1 MNFLAIDFETADY
14 QPDSACA
21 VGLVR
26 VENEKIVARE
36 AHLIKPPRQAMVF
49 TYIHG
54 ITLADVR
61 HKPKFKEVWGSIS
74 HLLKDIDFFVSH
86 NANFDKGVLYAC
98 CAASGIFVPA
108 IDFECTMRLARK
120 IWKIRPTKLPDV
132 CRYHNISLNHHD
144 AASDAEACAQ
154 IMIRVLQETGN
165 SFLKTNNNYVY
176 NNPPNI
182 TK

>member
-36 AHLIKPPRQAMVF
+36 AYLIKPPRNTMVF
-49 TYIHG
+49 TYLHG
-54 ITLADVR
+54 ITMADVMS
-61 HKPKFKEVWGSIS
+61 KPKFRDVWKTAEP
-74 HLLKDIDFFVSH
+74 LMKDIDFFVAH
-86 NANFDKGVLYAC
+86 NAGFDKGVLHAC
-98 CAASGIFVPA
+98 CASSGLPLPA
-108 IDFECTMRLARK
+108 TEFECTMRLARK

-132 CRYHNISLNHHD
+132 CRRFDISLNHHD
-144 AASDAEACAQ
+144 AASDSDACAQ

-165 SFLKTNNNYVY
+165 TFLKN
-176 NNPPNI
+176 
-182 TK
+182 KK

>member
-36 AHLIKPPRQAMVF
+36 AHLIRPPRPNMIF

-54 ITLADVR
+54 LTWFDVM
-61 HKPKFKEVWGSIS
+61 HAPKFKDVWEKIGP
-74 HLLKDIDFFVSH
+74 LLKDIHFFVAH
-86 NANFDKGVLYAC
+86 NAGFDKGVLNAC
-98 CAASGIFVPA
+98 CIRSGLPIPK
-108 IDFECTMRLARK
+108 IEFECTMRLARK
-120 IWKIRPTKLPDV
+120 IWKIRPTKLTNV
-132 CRYHNISLNHHD
+132 CHYFNIPLDHHD
-144 AASDAEACAQ
+144 AASDAEASAR
-154 IMIRVLQETGN
+154 IMIRVLQETQN
-165 SFLKTNNNYVY
+165 SFLKTSNNYVS
-176 NNPPNI
+176 NNSSNI